1 VTLIYTECF
10 DRITDATAAG
20 RQIKGW
26 SRAKKE
32 ALIVEDWDRVR
43 LLARRP
49 SARAGLSHPTTSS

>member
-1 VTLIYTECF
+1 VTLIYAECF
-10 DRITDATAAG
+10 DRITDATAPD
-20 RQIKGW
+20 RRIKSW